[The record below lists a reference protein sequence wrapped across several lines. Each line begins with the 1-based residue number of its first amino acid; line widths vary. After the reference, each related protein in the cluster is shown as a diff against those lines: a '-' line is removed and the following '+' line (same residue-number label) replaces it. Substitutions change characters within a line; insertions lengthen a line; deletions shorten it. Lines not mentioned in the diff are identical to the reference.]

1 MARLTEA
8 LRRLWSPVEVHE
20 VVGSSRPDVFR
31 TLADPTT
38 YPDWL
43 VGAQR
48 IRHVDPAFPAPSSGF
63 DHSVG
68 PTPSATVDDSTEAR
82 RVEAPAR
89 LDLLAHVGPLEAEVQ
104 FLLDEVDGDGT
115 RVTMRERPVG
125 AVAALTPLLRP
136 LLSARNARS
145 LRQLRRLVGA
155 PPLGTLG

>member
-1 MARLTEA
+1 TMRRPPAWSTPSGRTPPSRPSPPDVARLTEA

-89 LDLLAHVGPLEAEVQ
+89 LDLL
-104 FLLDEVDGDGT
+104 
-115 RVTMRERPVG
+115 
-125 AVAALTPLLRP
+125 
-136 LLSARNARS
+136 
-145 LRQLRRLVGA
+145 
-155 PPLGTLG
+155 